1 MLKREGIRGGGY
13 GYGAG
18 HLIDRACVDMA
29 SVHILPISAPTSH
42 SLKDVM
48 TSHN

>member
-1 MLKREGIRGGGY
+1 MS

-18 HLIDRACVDMA
+18 HLMDCARADIA
-29 SVHILPISAPTSH
+29 SADILLPLPEPTSH